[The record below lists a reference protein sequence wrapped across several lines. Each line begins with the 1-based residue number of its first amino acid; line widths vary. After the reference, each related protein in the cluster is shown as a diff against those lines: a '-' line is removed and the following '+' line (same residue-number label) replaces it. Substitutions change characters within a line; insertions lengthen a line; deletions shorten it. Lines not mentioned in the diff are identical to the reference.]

1 MFAMVSKTAMSGLVV
16 PSHAAVTG
24 VKKLGLSTDLTLIVI
39 SSPLISIFEVVVPF
53 TCPPAYTR
61 IYCLPAVTFQDVPK
75 LYVASTICSAVN
87 LSVSSFS
94 SIFLTLSATEI
105 NVAVSFRLVNLYA
118 LSRFAL
124 ISIVAPSETSSS
136 GSL

>member
-1 MFAMVSKTAMSGLVV
+1 MFAMVSEIAMSGLVF

-61 IYCLPAVTFQDVPK
+61 IYCLPAVTFQVVPE
-75 LYVASTICSAVN
+75 LYVSSTTCSAVTPS
-87 LSVSSFS
+87 LSSFS
-94 SIFLTLSATEI
+94 SIFEILPATEI
-105 NVAVSFRLVNLYA
+105 NLCVSFMLVNLYA